1 MEPAA
6 YRSWTAAFKDII
18 PAPAPIPGGP
28 VHDASDEQM
37 EDSDKSI
44 PPDTNWTVYSSS
56 VIRGNLNKEEENNPR
71 VSAGWHSPGKD
82 TKLKEL
88 QEKLSKPWMAPGEPW
103 AEDDNCGSVLGY
115 TSADVQ
121 STHRPANRAA
131 ELYPHPHLYL
141 PHPSLNLEFRMSVTL
156 DPRISLGPTP
166 FGHRNWISFTGGKW
180 SGSWGSGKV
189 LPGGQDSQIIIPDGS
204 ARLET
209 NYLLETY
216 DKPPAHIAIKTHGWR
231 TGSPEV
237 LAQLADPE
245 LADKV
250 DPSSYKFRL
259 FIEMETGDERYRDKV
274 NCGMWVG
281 SGMRKGAEVIY
292 DAYRIA

>member
-1 MEPAA
+1 MMFCFTKNSTNLKALYIFYSKHSLDKSCSILSPSKSLIVIGDSATLHPTPQTSQHFESYLGTIGILPLNSKMEPAA

-103 AEDDNCGSVLGY
+103 A
-115 TSADVQ
+115 
-121 STHRPANRAA
+121 
-131 ELYPHPHLYL
+131 
-141 PHPSLNLEFRMSVTL
+141 
-156 DPRISLGPTP
+156 GPP
-166 FGHRNWISFTGGKW
+166 VWHAPKENE
-180 SGSWGSGKV
+180 
-189 LPGGQDSQIIIPDGS
+189 
-204 ARLET
+204 A
-209 NYLLETY
+209 
-216 DKPPAHIAIKTHGWR
+216 
-231 TGSPEV
+231 
-237 LAQLADPE
+237 
-245 LADKV
+245 
-250 DPSSYKFRL
+250 
-259 FIEMETGDERYRDKV
+259 
-274 NCGMWVG
+274 
-281 SGMRKGAEVIY
+281 
-292 DAYRIA
+292 

>member
-1 MEPAA
+1 MDPAA
-6 YRSWTAAFKDII
+6 YRSWTAAFKDFT
-18 PAPAPIPGGP
+18 PAPAPIPGGA
-28 VHDASDEQM
+28 VHHASDQQM

-44 PPDTNWTVYSSS
+44 PPDTSWTVYSSN
-56 VIRGNLNKEEENNPR
+56 VTRGNFDKEPDNNPR
-71 VSAGWHSPGKD
+71 TSAGWHSPGKD

-88 QEKLSKPWMAPGEPW
+88 EGMLSKPWIAHGDPW
-103 AEDDNCGSVLGY
+103 AGPPVWD
-115 TSADVQ
+115 TSKENEA
-121 STHRPANRAA
+121 TPRPANPAA

-180 SGSWGSGKV
+180 SGSWGAGKV

-231 TGSPEV
+231 TGPPEV
-237 LAQLADPE
+237 LAQLADPK

-250 DPSSYKFRL
+250 DPDSYKFRL
-259 FIEMETGDERYRDKV
+259 FIEMETGDKRYRDKV

-281 SGMRKGAEVIY
+281 SGVRKGAEVIY
-292 DAYRIA
+292 E

>member
-6 YRSWTAAFKDII
+6 YRSWTAALKDIV

-28 VHDASDEQM
+28 VHHAPDEQV
-37 EDSDKSI
+37 EDSEKSI
-44 PPDTNWTVYSSS
+44 PPDTNWTVYSAS
-56 VIRGNLNKEEENNPR
+56 VTRGPFNKEEDNNPR
-71 VSAGWHSPGKD
+71 TSAGWHSPGKD

-88 QEKLSKPWMAPGEPW
+88 QEKLSKPWIAR
-103 AEDDNCGSVLGY
+103 DDNDISILVY
-115 TSADVQ
+115 TSADDQ
-121 STHRPANRAA
+121 STPRPTNPAA

-156 DPRISLGPTP
+156 NPRISLGPTP

-231 TGSPEV
+231 TGPPEV
-237 LAQLADPE
+237 LAQLADPA

-250 DPSSYKFRL
+250 DPDSYKFRL

-292 DAYRIA
+292 E

>member
-1 MEPAA
+1 MDPAA
-6 YRSWTAAFKDII
+6 YRSWTAAFKDHI
-18 PAPAPIPGGP
+18 PTPAPIPGGP
-28 VHDASDEQM
+28 IHHASDEPVQ
-37 EDSDKSI
+37 DSDKSM
-44 PPDTNWTVYSSS
+44 PPDTS
-56 VIRGNLNKEEENNPR
+56 
-71 VSAGWHSPGKD
+71 
-82 TKLKEL
+82 
-88 QEKLSKPWMAPGEPW
+88 KLSKPWMASGDPW
-103 AEDDNCGSVLGY
+103 AGPPAWDAPKENE
-115 TSADVQ
+115 T
-121 STHRPANRAA
+121 TPRPANHAA

-156 DPRISLGPTP
+156 NPRISLGPTP
-166 FGHRNWISFTGGKW
+166 FGHRNWVSFTGGKW
-180 SGSWGSGKV
+180 SGSWGFGKV

-204 ARLET
+204 AHLET

-231 TGSPEV
+231 TGPPEV
-237 LAQLADPE
+237 LAQLSDPE

-250 DPSSYKFRL
+250 DPDSYKFRL

-292 DAYRIA
+292 E